1 MNGWNGLG
9 IRPLPGIAGL
19 TGAVG
24 PLSGGAPANTGYPIA
39 APAIAPS
46 VMAPSLVD
54 GLGFGSPTAG
64 DMKLGSAFGA
74 GNGLGGGS
82 GGWFGIDGLG
92 RNLDTLKL
100 GIGTVGAVA
109 GLWNGLQQ
117 NKLAR
122 QSFQHQKGILDTN
135 LANQIKAYNMS
146 IDDKFRSR
154 AVVEGMSDAERDA
167 AIERNRA
174 RDERRG

>member
-9 IRPLPGIAGL
+9 IQPLPGIAGQ

-24 PLSGGAPANTGYPIA
+24 PLSGGASAATGYPIA
-39 APAIAPS
+39 TPAVAPS
-46 VMAPSLVD
+46 VMAPASVSAPNMD
-54 GLGFGSPTAG
+54 MTGYDPWKGLNMS
-64 DMKLGSAFGA
+64 
-74 GNGLGGGS
+74 GNGQPGS
-82 GGWFGIDGLG
+82 SGWFGIDGLG
-92 RNLDTLKL
+92 KNPDTLKL
-100 GIGTVGAVA
+100 GIGTIGTVA

-122 QSFQHQKGILDTN
+122 QSFQYQKGIWDTN
-135 LANQIKAYNMS
+135 LANQIRAYNMS

-167 AIERNRA
+167 AIERNKA